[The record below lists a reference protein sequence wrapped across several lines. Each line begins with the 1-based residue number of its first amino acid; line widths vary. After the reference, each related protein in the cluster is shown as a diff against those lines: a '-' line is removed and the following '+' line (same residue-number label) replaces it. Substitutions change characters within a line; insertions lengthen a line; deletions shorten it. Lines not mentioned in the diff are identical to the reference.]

1 MPNVTL
7 VWTTPE
13 TDALI
18 AKMARVSNPENEDN
32 TATAP
37 RLIRYL
43 IREKH
48 WSPFEMC
55 NMCVEIHTTRD
66 IGRQLLRHRSIAF
79 QEFSQRYAAVSAW
92 NTHRREARMQDPK
105 NRQNSV
111 TCEDVDVAENW
122 RSVQNTIAGA
132 TARAYQWA
140 INAGIAKEVARAVL
154 PEGLTPTRM
163 YANASIRS
171 WLHFCDVR
179 RGHGTQKEAVAI
191 ADEVWGILR
200 EVCPNVV
207 EAWGM
212 VENTK

>member
-7 VWTTPE
+7 VWATP
-13 TDALI
+13 DADAMI
-18 AKMARVSNPENEDN
+18 AKMARVSNPENENN

-66 IGRQLLRHRSIAF
+66 IGRQLLRHRSVAV
-79 QEFSQRYAAVSAW
+79 QEFSQRYATVPDLPKY
-92 NTHRREARMQDPK
+92 RDARMQDPK

-111 TCEDVDVAENW
+111 TCEDVDVAKNW
-122 RSVQNTIAGA
+122 CSVQNTIAGA

-140 INAGIAKEVARAVL
+140 INAGIAKEVARAIL

-191 ADEVWGILR
+191 ADDVWSILR

-212 VENTK
+212 VENAK